1 MKNRQGLST
10 LEIMI
15 GVLIIAIAFLPAFR
29 VIQYGSKATVK
40 VNNYSKVARLAQ
52 GLIEE
57 CKHVPFKIYV
67 KDYQDMGSGETFV
80 VNQNYYPKTL
90 ENIELTGRE
99 IKSLRVEA
107 ELTVKK
113 DSDNRISEVWIRV
126 KAFWKEGDGTT
137 QGDVNREL
145 RLGNAIRNPDCYM

>member
-1 MKNRQGLST
+1 MQKRQGLSM

-15 GVLIIAIAFLPAFR
+15 GIFIIAVAFFPAFR

-57 CKHVPFKIYV
+57 CRHVPFKIYV
-67 KDYQDMGSGETFV
+67 NDYQEMGGGETFV

-90 ENIELTGRE
+90 EAIEQFRE
-99 IKSLRVEA
+99 ELKNLQIEA

-113 DSDNRISEVWIRV
+113 EPDDRISEIWIRV
-126 KAFWKEGDGTT
+126 KANWKEGDGTT
-137 QGDVNREL
+137 QGDKVREL

>member
-1 MKNRQGLST
+1 MNRRQGLST

-52 GLIEE
+52 RLVEE
-57 CKHVPFKIYV
+57 CKHVPFKIYL
-67 KDYQDMGSGETFV
+67 KDYQEMGSGDTFV

-90 ENIELTGRE
+90 EAIEEFTNEL
-99 IKSLRVEA
+99 KNLKVEA
-107 ELTVKK
+107 DLTVKK
-113 DSDNRISEVWIRV
+113 EPDNRISEVWIRV
-126 KAFWKEGDGTT
+126 KATWKEGDGTT
-137 QGDVNREL
+137 QGDINREL

>member
-1 MKNRQGLST
+1 MNNRQGLST

-67 KDYQDMGSGETFV
+67 KDYQEMASGETFV

-90 ENIELTGRE
+90 ENIEAASSE
-99 IKSLRVEA
+99 IKSLRIEA

-113 DSDNRISEVWIRV
+113 ETDNRISEVWIRV
-126 KAFWKEGDGTT
+126 KANWKEGDGTT
-137 QGDVNREL
+137 QGDVDREL

>member
-67 KDYQDMGSGETFV
+67 KDYQDMASGETFV

-90 ENIELTGRE
+90 ENIELAGRE
-99 IKSLRVEA
+99 IKNLRVEA
-107 ELTVKK
+107 DLTVKK
-113 DSDNRISEVWIRV
+113 EPDNRISEVWIRV
-126 KAFWKEGDGTT
+126 KARWKEGDGTT
-137 QGDVNREL
+137 QGEVDREL

>member
-1 MKNRQGLST
+1 MNRRQGLST

-15 GVLIIAIAFLPAFR
+15 GVFIVAIAFLPAFR

-57 CKHVPFKIYV
+57 CKHVPFKIYL
-67 KDYQDMGSGETFV
+67 KDYQEMGSGDTFV

-90 ENIELTGRE
+90 ESIEGSRNEL
-99 IKSLRVEA
+99 KDLRVEA
-107 ELTVKK
+107 DLTVKK
-113 DSDNRISEVWIRV
+113 EPDNRISEVWIRV
-126 KAFWKEGDGTT
+126 KATWKEGDGTT
-137 QGDVNREL
+137 QGDTNREL